1 MYFNIVKAVLSANLH
16 LGNQFRYYL
25 YPVKRLILILL
36 ISIYTSATFGIG
48 VRSFYCCNKLKSTTF
63 VFKPTSTEK
72 CNGKQATGKCCQT
85 KYQLFKVK
93 DTHVVS
99 GDITSPVKHFTD
111 LQLYIPSFQ
120 ITAFAE
126 LQINAPYYS
135 NAPSLHNGLP
145 LYIFHCVYRVWY
157 YFPLACIQ
165 AFLTWPVRIP
175 FYI

>member
-85 KYQLFKVK
+85 KYQFLKVK
-93 DTHVVS
+93 DTHIVS
-99 GDITSPVKHFTD
+99 GDITSLVKHFTESH
-111 LQLYIPSFQ
+111 LYIPSFKATAYIDQ
-120 ITAFAE
+120 TTNIT
-126 LQINAPYYS
+126 YRS
-135 NAPSLHNGLP
+135 NAPPLHKGLP
-145 LYIFHCVYRVWY
+145 LYIFHCVYR
-157 YFPLACIQ
+157 I
-165 AFLTWPVRIP
+165 
-175 FYI
+175 